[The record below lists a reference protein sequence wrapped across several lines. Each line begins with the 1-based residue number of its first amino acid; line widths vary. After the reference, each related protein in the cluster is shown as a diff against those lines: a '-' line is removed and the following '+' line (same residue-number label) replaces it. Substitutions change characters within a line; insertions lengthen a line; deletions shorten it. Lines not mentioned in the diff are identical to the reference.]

1 MLYQNLITGARPYVV
16 MVGEHIHYNV
26 MHRHAELEL
35 HYCLSGT
42 YDIEIDGVNYTLT
55 PGKLAVVGS
64 LVPHRV
70 PNCDHMRALIL
81 EFGPGLLKEHFPY
94 FAGNSFEPMC
104 DLQNEKSCGALPEEM
119 RSLLEEV
126 AELGVDPEGL
136 SELLVTGDVYRIA
149 YHIARYLGKDHC
161 PGTIEKKD
169 YVVVDHISKSI
180 QLIYDHYGEEISL
193 EEAAACAGYGKTS
206 FCRYFK
212 KITGYSFHNFLNQH
226 RVENACHYLAETRH
240 SLAEIAELVGFADS
254 KILCR
259 VFKANLGVTPGEYRQ
274 KQKEKSI

>member
-16 MVGEHIHYNV
+16 MVGDHIHYNV

-42 YDIEIDGVNYTLT
+42 YDIEINNVMYTLT
-55 PGKLAVVGS
+55 PGKLAIAGS

-70 PNCDHMRALIL
+70 PNCDSMRSVIL

-94 FAGNSFEPMC
+94 FAGNSFEPVC
-104 DLQNEKSCGALPEEM
+104 DLTSENFSEYFPGEM
-119 RSLLEEV
+119 KQLLEEV
-126 AELGVDPEGL
+126 AELGIKPEGI
-136 SELLVTGDVYRIA
+136 SELLLTSNVYRIA
-149 YHIARYLGKDHC
+149 YHVADYLGKDEC
-161 PGTIEKKD
+161 SGKIEKKD
-169 YVVVDHISKSI
+169 YIVVDNIVRSI
-180 QLIYDHYGEEISL
+180 QLIYEHYGEEISL

-212 KITGYSFHNFLNQH
+212 KITGYSFHNFLNQY

-254 KILCR
+254 KVLCR
-259 VFKANLGVTPGEYRQ
+259 VFKANLGMTPGEYRQ
-274 KQKEKSI
+274 KQKEEV